1 MYMLSI
7 RTLQEHNTRIPVPV
21 DFLKEPREIVDPM
34 HTEVRGDQVDGFVLE
49 VTQTAGRVEVE
60 EDFGGVHFLG
70 ISGQLALLE
79 HFG

>member
-1 MYMLSI
+1 
-7 RTLQEHNTRIPVPV
+7 
-21 DFLKEPREIVDPM
+21 M